1 MGRSE
6 ELEIAVQS
14 VLGGGFFLNS
24 DFVAKP
30 VSWKSDVRFWPL
42 VRLVMSRT
50 RTLLKASVTVRLQ
63 FSSRIIS

>member
-50 RTLLKASVTVRLQ
+50 RTLY
-63 FSSRIIS
+63 